1 MSKQIFNDN
10 LKVYLTNRYGSKNIN
25 RFTNDTH
32 TILAHSKM
40 FDLYFRVSL
49 PKGRKHRI
57 WDYETLV
64 IARINFKEQRVGNGT
79 SLLQFLVSQSKLLNF
94 NKIGLEM
101 TNNSASNFA
110 KKHDFSQINKK
121 NWVISIKDLKVEH
134 NGKD

>member
-1 MSKQIFNDN
+1 MSKQIFKNN
-10 LKVYLTNRYGSKNIN
+10 LKDYLINRYSSKNIN
-25 RFTNDTH
+25 RLIDDTH

-49 PKGRKHRI
+49 PKDRKHRI
-57 WDYETLV
+57 WDHETLV
-64 IARINFKEQRVGNGT
+64 IAKINFKEQRIGNGT

-110 KKHDFSQINKK
+110 KKHGFSQINEK
-121 NWVISIKDLKVEH
+121 NWVISIEDLKVEH